1 MNQFLII
8 DSVFYA
14 CGHECAGTHV
24 CMHVCGGQ
32 KTTLGVCV
40 PVLYCFCSYGSVIWF
55 EIRYCSF
62 SSIFSLQD
70 CFDYPGSFIWPYEVL
85 DFFSNPI
92 SAKNVVT
99 FFDFTESVDYF
110 PNISSDDPWNRFLLG
125 LLGFSTCPLFE
136 SFILEVLTSLVKF
149 MTSCFVFDVTLNFLI
164 LCSTKGLDFNEV
176 TFFFHGLYF
185 CVTSKK
191 MLSDSRSWRFLV
203 MFFSL
208 RVL

>member
-14 CGHECAGTHV
+14 CGYECAGTHV

-62 SSIFSLQD
+62 SSIFPLQD
-70 CFDYPGSFIWPYEVL
+70 CFDYLGSFIWPYEVL

-92 SAKNVVT
+92 SAKNVVA

-149 MTSCFVFDVTLNFLI
+149 MSRLFCFWCNSLLIFLFSVAQKVWI
-164 LCSTKGLDFNEV
+164 LMRWLFSFMVCTFVSHPRKCYLIQDHEDFWLW
-176 TFFFHGLYF
+176 FFP
-185 CVTSKK
+185 
-191 MLSDSRSWRFLV
+191 
-203 MFFSL
+203 
-208 RVL
+208 